1 MHEYEHCSRFGKG
14 FKMMCTSPKYIVRHI
29 LQQSQDSSLELLV
42 PVSRYPTYWLIVNL
56 KGAGCHYVLC
66 IVLLP
71 HSHKPVKEP
80 YPFCIKPNVFTAK
93 QFLTPCPALS
103 RFFLFFFFL
112 VTFRKRRKTNQN
124 NFKLA
129 KKKTTNPRRS
139 WSHLKQLR
147 MK

>member
-1 MHEYEHCSRFGKG
+1 
-14 FKMMCTSPKYIVRHI
+14 MMCTSPKYIVRHI

-103 RFFLFFFFL
+103 RFFLFFFFGYFQEKAKDKSKQL
-112 VTFRKRRKTNQN
+112 QTSKKEDD
-124 NFKLA
+124 KS
-129 KKKTTNPRRS
+129 KKKLVASETASDEINRVS
-139 WSHLKQLR
+139 KAAKIVGL
-147 MK
+147 